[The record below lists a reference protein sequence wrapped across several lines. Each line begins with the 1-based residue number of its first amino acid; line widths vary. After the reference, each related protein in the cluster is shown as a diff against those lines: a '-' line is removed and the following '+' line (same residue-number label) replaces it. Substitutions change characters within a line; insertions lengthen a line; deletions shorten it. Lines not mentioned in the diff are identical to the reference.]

1 MNGFTG
7 LPRKASVHRR
17 VGGGDDLARVGG
29 FMASTFTRPP
39 ASIEAAGSSEI
50 ECVSIRD
57 VLARA
62 ADGRLRTTAYR
73 RDFVWNA
80 ADTAA
85 LMDSLYRGF
94 PVGIIVV
101 WRTSM
106 QQSTPGEEH
115 DYVLDGRQRLEA
127 LCRVFGPRKH
137 LGGDTQR
144 FDFYLDR
151 TADDATPADR
161 IVALERDRVVPGR
174 HALLRSVFASRAN
187 GDGVRAAFERVTIP
201 LQIVRTRSSED
212 VALLVERLNRA
223 GVVEEDFEIIRA
235 WAWHDA
241 QARGA
246 T

>member
-1 MNGFTG
+1 
-7 LPRKASVHRR
+7 
-17 VGGGDDLARVGG
+17 
-29 FMASTFTRPP
+29 MATTFCRPY
-39 ASIEAAGSSEI
+39 AAVEAGCSPEI
-50 ECVSIRD
+50 ECISIRD

-62 ADGRLRTTAYR
+62 ADGRLRASAYR
-73 RDFVWNA
+73 RDFIWNA

-94 PVGIIVV
+94 PVGLIVV

-106 QQSTPGEEH
+106 QQSPQSGEH

-137 LGGDTQR
+137 LGGDMQR

-151 TADDATPADR
+151 APEDPTTADR
-161 IVALERDRVVPGR
+161 IIALERDRVVPGR
-174 HALLRSVFASRAN
+174 HALLRSVFASRA
-187 GDGVRAAFERVTIP
+187 GADGARAAFERVTIP

-212 VALLVERLNRA
+212 VALLVERLNRS
-223 GVVEEDFEIIRA
+223 GVVEEDSEIIRA
-235 WAWHDA
+235 WAWHDCH
-241 QARGA
+241 ARGV